1 MEVIVR
7 QESGLNPLA
16 VNIVGQSYYPVT
28 REEADQTIW
37 RVIVVGQRFGAGKTQ
52 IDNWWMERLASRRFN
67 SPNGDFR

>member
-1 MEVIVR
+1 MKKEYPGRTALSACVRTRSGSRPSPLLVEVIVR

-37 RVIVVGQRFGAGKTQ
+37 RVIVVGQR
-52 IDNWWMERLASRRFN
+52 
-67 SPNGDFR
+67 